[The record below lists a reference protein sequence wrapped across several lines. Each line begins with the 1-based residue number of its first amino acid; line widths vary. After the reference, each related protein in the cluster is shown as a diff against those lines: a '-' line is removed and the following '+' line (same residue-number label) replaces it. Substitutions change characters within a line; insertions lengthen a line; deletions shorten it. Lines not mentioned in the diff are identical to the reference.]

1 MSNNYDKVVGMLFHI
16 HTGSKFHF
24 EILSKILNI
33 TCDQEIQ
40 LLKFILRKQLNN
52 YAKMYIQACPSKDT
66 SEKI

>member
-24 EILSKILNI
+24 EILSKTLNI
-33 TCDQEIQ
+33 TFDQEIQ

-52 YAKMYIQACPSKDT
+52 
-66 SEKI
+66 